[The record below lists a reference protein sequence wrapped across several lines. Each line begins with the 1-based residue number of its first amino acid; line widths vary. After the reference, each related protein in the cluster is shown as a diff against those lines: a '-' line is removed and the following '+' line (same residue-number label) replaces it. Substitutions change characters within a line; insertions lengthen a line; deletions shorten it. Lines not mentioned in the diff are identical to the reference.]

1 MKGYSVKLPITK
13 DKLDGL
19 YSMNK
24 TAEESI
30 KQNFKMLLL
39 TNPGERIMDIN
50 YGVGL
55 RQILFQQNTDDVKNL
70 IVTRINE
77 QVRKYLNVISVGQI
91 VFSDGLEDDY
101 TDTDSNLLNMRIYF
115 SIPFLGV
122 NDELNLQL
130 SPN

>member
-1 MKGYSVKLPITK
+1 MNGHSAKLPLSK
-13 DKLDGL
+13 DNTDGL
-19 YSMNK
+19 YGMNK

-39 TNPGERIMDIN
+39 TNPGERIMLPE

-55 RQILFQQNTDDVKNL
+55 RQILFEQNTEDTKGI

-77 QVRKYLNVISVGQI
+77 QVRRYLNVVSVGQI
-91 VFSDGLEDDY
+91 IITDGTENDVSSDL
-101 TDTDSNLLNMRIYF
+101 SNLINVKIYF

-122 NDELNLQL
+122 NDELNIDL
-130 SPN
+130 SSN

>member
-1 MKGYSVKLPITK
+1 MKGHSVKLPLMI
-13 DKLDGL
+13 DNVDGL

-39 TNPGERIMDIN
+39 TNPGERIMLPE

-55 RQILFQQNTDDVKNL
+55 RQILFQQNTENIKSEV
-70 IVTRINE
+70 ISRINQ
-77 QVRKYLNVISVGQI
+77 QVRKYLNVISVGEI
-91 VFSDGLEDDY
+91 IISDGLEDDY
-101 TDTDSNLLNMRIYF
+101 TQTDSNMINVKIYF

-122 NDELNLQL
+122 NDELNMNLT
-130 SPN
+130 SN

>member
-1 MKGYSVKLPITK
+1 MNGHSAKLPLSK
-13 DKLDGL
+13 DNTDGL
-19 YSMNK
+19 YGMNK

-39 TNPGERIMDIN
+39 TNPGERIMLPE

-55 RQILFQQNTDDVKNL
+55 RQILFEQNTEDTKGI

-77 QVRKYLNVISVGQI
+77 QVRRYLNVISVGQI
-91 VFSDGLEDDY
+91 IITDGTEDDVSN
-101 TDTDSNLLNMRIYF
+101 DLSNLINVKIYF

-122 NDELNLQL
+122 NDELNIDL
-130 SPN
+130 SSN